1 MFPTNGGETKSWNKI
16 SLTSMQIIR
25 KLTQPT
31 DALRTYWLAQSNAGE
46 LVSEDYEHH
55 FQQ

>member
-31 DALRTYWLAQSNAGE
+31 DALRTYWLAQSSAGE